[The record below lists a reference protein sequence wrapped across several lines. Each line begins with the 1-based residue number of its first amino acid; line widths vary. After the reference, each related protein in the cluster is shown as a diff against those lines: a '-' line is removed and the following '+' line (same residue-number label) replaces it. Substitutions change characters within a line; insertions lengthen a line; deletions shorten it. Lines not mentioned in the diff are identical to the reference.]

1 MAKAVKK
8 KNVAK
13 GQIFEVKNPFQTTK
27 REYKVGDK
35 IELFSQGEIDYLK
48 SINKI

>member
-8 KNVAK
+8 NKVAK
-13 GQIFEVKNPFQTTK
+13 GHIFIVKHPFKTTK
-27 REYKVGDK
+27 REYKIGDE
-35 IELFSQGEIDYLK
+35 IELTTQSQIDYLK

>member
-1 MAKAVKK
+1 MAKSVKK
-8 KNVAK
+8 TKVEK
-13 GQIFEVKNPFQTTK
+13 GMVFEVKESFTTTK